1 MLWAYLLTLPVMA
14 VLDLLWIGVLMKSFY
29 FSRIGFLL
37 SGAIRPTPAVLF
49 YLLFVAGIFYLAV
62 VPAHAVGSLHKALLS
77 AALLGV
83 VAYGTYDLTNMA
95 TIAQWPLAVTVIDI
109 AWGAVISALTA
120 AAAYWLLT
128 VFGA

>member
-29 FSRIGFLL
+29 FSRLGFLL
-37 SGAIRPTPAVLF
+37 SGAIRPIPAVLF
-49 YLLFVAGIFYLAV
+49 YFLFVAGIFYLAV